1 MEPSLAGLAAGQRH
15 GIHHRQQRP
24 AAADQRQQL
33 RLHQPHQ
40 QTRHRGRRARQ
51 RPVVRRLLRH
61 PHRASG
67 RGRQAGRRGL
77 HAGARLCQIGR
88 PPRQCRRRAE
98 ERHGPVGL
106 QINQH
111 WATSVNFLY
120 TSNTASDPGDSRLPK
135 PSVAP
140 QYTTEAGM
148 VSAAL
153 SHEHG
158 SWLGEFRVYHNA
170 GDGNWLNQ
178 SGTAGDTLSSFN
190 MDGLRWKEQFSLW
203 EGGTVKAGIDN
214 DWISGQVRFKPL
226 APEPKNTVGAPTFR
240 VTSPYVGLSQDIAL
254 GSDWT
259 LTPSAGVRFYDHNQF
274 ESNTAPHFGL
284 SLASERL
291 TVFGNL
297 SRGVNFAGLE
307 TAVLSSIMPLGS
319 SWKQLTAEEM
329 DHAEVGFKA
338 MPFDSTQVDF
348 SYFVDHVKNRYIFGF
363 PPDVPPPPQFINLGA
378 YRMKGMELAIRQ
390 DIGRDWS
397 VFGGLTL
404 LDPSIGHLPYT
415 PRSAVTA
422 GVNGKV
428 GPVKLALDMQYQGD
442 VWALNRS
449 RFGGASNTEKVESFT
464 VVNARVSYPLPVLG
478 KKVRYS
484 SPPKTCWTASIPTA
498 PVIPCRVSGARWAL
512 PPAFEG

>member
-1 MEPSLAGLAAGQRH
+1 M
-15 GIHHRQQRP
+15 
-24 AAADQRQQL
+24 
-33 RLHQPHQ
+33 
-40 QTRHRGRRARQ
+40 
-51 RPVVRRLLRH
+51 
-61 PHRASG
+61 
-67 RGRQAGRRGL
+67 
-77 HAGARLCQIGR
+77 
-88 PPRQCRRRAE
+88 
-98 ERHGPVGL
+98 